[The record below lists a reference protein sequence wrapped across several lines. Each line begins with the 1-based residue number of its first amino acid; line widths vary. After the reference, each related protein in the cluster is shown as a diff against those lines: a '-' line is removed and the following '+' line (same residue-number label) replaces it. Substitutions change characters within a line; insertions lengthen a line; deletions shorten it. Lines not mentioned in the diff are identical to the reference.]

1 MLMIH
6 LLIAD
11 DHAIVR
17 RGLRQIVAEDPELVV
32 SGEASNARELMPL
45 LRERS
50 CDVLLLDLGLPDRS
64 GLEVLAELRER
75 RPSLPVLVLSVHPEE
90 QFGIRILRAGAAG
103 YLAKE
108 CAPEELI
115 RAIRKVH
122 RGGKY
127 VSSSL
132 AEKLAFSLGGGE
144 RPPHEDLTEREFEVL
159 TLIASGKTVTQVA
172 EALTLSVKTVSTYRA
187 RLLEKMGLHNNA
199 ELMSYALRHGL
210 VPGTPPLPEPH
221 G

>member
-1 MLMIH
+1 MIH

-17 RGLRQIVAEDPELVV
+17 RGLRQIVAEDPELVI

-45 LRERS
+45 LRERT

-75 RPSLPVLVLSVHPEE
+75 RPNLPVLVLSMHPEE
-90 QFGIRILRAGAAG
+90 QFGVRLLRAGAAG
-103 YLAKE
+103 YLSKE
-108 CAPEELI
+108 SAPEELI

-127 VSSSL
+127 VSPSL
-132 AEKLAFSLGGGE
+132 AEKLAFSLGPGGE

-159 TLIASGKTVTQVA
+159 CLIASGKTVTQVA

-187 RLLEKMGLHNNA
+187 RLLEKMSLHNNA

-210 VPGTPPLPEPH
+210 LPGQPPPPNPQS
-221 G
+221 